1 MNNILISKI
10 KNFLLSKFPAL
21 NRRLIIERMEI
32 DFIFSRFIKKKT
44 LRILDVGAHH
54 GEFLDIFSNLQ
65 FGGIHQRFE
74 IFCFEPFDKNFNIIK
89 KKIKYLNSNVKTK
102 IYNFAIS
109 NKTEKK
115 IFYVGKNDTLVTC
128 ESYWINKFKKEFI
141 NYKKLKMQCLTFADF
156 IKQYNFNNFQEI
168 DLLKIDVE
176 GHDLIVLNSILEND
190 IKINSVMIEFEP
202 NNSLKNKEIIKYL
215 ILKKFAKIFIFGRD
229 GIYTSYIGEYINN
242 RNFARIMNTNKIFTG
257 NLVAFKHK

>member
-1 MNNILISKI
+1 MENILISKI
-10 KNFLLSKFPAL
+10 NNFLLSRLPSF
-21 NRRLIIERMEI
+21 NNRLIIERMEI
-32 DFIFSRFIKKKT
+32 DFIFSRLTKKKT
-44 LRILDVGAHH
+44 LRILDIGAHH

-65 FGGIHQRFE
+65 FGGIFQKFQ

-89 KKIKYLNSNVKTK
+89 KKISNLNKNIKPK

-128 ESYWINKFKKEFI
+128 ESYWLNKFKKEFI
-141 NYKKLKMQCLTFADF
+141 KYKKLKMQCITFADF
-156 IKQYNFNNFQEI
+156 VKQYNFDNSKEI

-176 GHDLIVLNSILEND
+176 GHDLVVLNDILENN

-202 NNSLKNKEIIKYL
+202 CNSFKNKKIIKYL
-215 ILKKFAKIFIFGRD
+215 ILKKFTKIFIFGRD
-229 GIYTSYIGEYINN
+229 GIYTSYIGEYINY
-242 RNFARIMNTNKIFTG
+242 RNFAKIINDNKIFTG
-257 NLVAFKHK
+257 NLVAFKN